1 MCLETCRQAQKNIIV
16 VHFVNLSELPFWE
29 ILCSLMNPFWSMVLS
44 FENQRAMSS
53 FHNVECTEVHQRN
66 HSSRNA
72 TGAIMHALIKEI
84 WGNIY
89 GNVRWRKF
97 DLNHKLL
104 YPYHDPDKSEPKF
117 IEMATLKIWCL
128 CGCFGEKTIYFF
140 ICNKNPILLQNE
152 KMIKCISNSTLLDW
166 KTENQICVQSWIGIF

>member
-128 CGCFGEKTIYFF
+128 CGCFGEKNNIFF
-140 ICNKNPILLQNE
+140 HLQ
-152 KMIKCISNSTLLDW
+152 
-166 KTENQICVQSWIGIF
+166 